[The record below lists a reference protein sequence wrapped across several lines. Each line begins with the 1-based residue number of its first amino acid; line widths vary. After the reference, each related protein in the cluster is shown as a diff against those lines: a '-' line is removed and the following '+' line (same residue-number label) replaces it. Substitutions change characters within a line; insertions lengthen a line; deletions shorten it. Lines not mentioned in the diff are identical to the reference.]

1 MLQVCISAGW
11 SPWNSSSD
19 YFKFFIKSEQVTFI
33 WNEEVEGIALYLRE
47 ERKEGSSQIGE

>member
-19 YFKFFIKSEQVTFI
+19 YFKFFTKSEQVAFI
-33 WNEEVEGIALYLRE
+33 CNEEGEGIALYLRDE
-47 ERKEGSSQIGE
+47 GKEGSSQIGK